1 MLVKMR
7 KNGNPGTLLVG
18 IEIGAATVED
28 STEVSQKVKNRTTT
42 RPGNSIPGCVYRK
55 KMKTLI

>member
-1 MLVKMR
+1 MR

-42 RPGNSIPGCVYRK
+42 RPGNSIPGCVYLK